1 LSDPDTPL
9 LVFREVGVSI
19 GDTAILRDISL
30 EARNGKTLAIV
41 GESGSGKS
49 MTALAAMRLLPSGA
63 RLRGEILLDGRD
75 LAALSETELQA
86 IRGGDIGMIFQ
97 EPMTAL
103 NPVHTVGSQV
113 AESLYLHRGVSR
125 REAMQLAERA
135 LVRVG
140 LPANVCP
147 PGRFPHEISGGQRQ
161 RVGIA
166 IAIACK
172 PKLLIADEPTTALD
186 VTTQAGI
193 LDLIRELQRENGL
206 ALILISH
213 DLAVVAD
220 MADDL
225 VVMKDGRIVDAGP
238 FSTVF
243 SSRSSEYTASLIK
256 ASTWRAGSGVRQA
269 AREEMLSVSDLVVSY
284 PSGPRR
290 LFGERARFRAVDGV
304 DFDIRSGESVGL
316 VGESGCGK
324 STLTRALL
332 GLVAIDEG
340 TIRFKGDVRTG
351 LVKDQPSSTH
361 QGATRGRATISRALR
376 REIQIVFQD
385 PYGSFNPRHRVERLV
400 AEPLYLLDNRLSDSA
415 RRCRVA
421 ELLERVGLGTD
432 AMRRYIH
439 EFSGG
444 QRQRIAIARAL
455 IVEPSLVVLDEAV
468 SALDV
473 SVRAQVLALLDEL
486 ARDDGLAYLFIS
498 HDLSVVRNVTDR
510 ILVMQGG
517 RIVETGLT
525 EQVYASPVHDYTCQ
539 LLAAVPVLP
548 DIEGRTEVGVE

>member
-1 LSDPDTPL
+1 MKSHESAL
-9 LVFREVGVSI
+9 LTFRDVDVTI
-19 GDTAILRDISL
+19 GDSVILRDITL
-30 EARNGKTLAIV
+30 QARHGKTLAIV

-49 MTALAAMRLLPSGA
+49 MTALAAMRLLPKGA
-63 RLRGEILLDGRD
+63 KLGGEIHLDGRD
-75 LAALSETELQA
+75 LATLAEPELQA

-103 NPVHTVGSQV
+103 NPVHTVGAQV
-113 AESLYLHRGVSR
+113 AESLVLHRGVSR
-125 REAMQLAERA
+125 REARRLAARA
-135 LVRVG
+135 LERVG
-140 LPANVCP
+140 LPATVCP
-147 PGRFPHEISGGQRQ
+147 PERFPHEISGGQRQ

-166 IAIACK
+166 IAIACG

-193 LDLIRELQRENGL
+193 LDLLRELQREDGL

-238 FSTVF
+238 FATVF
-243 SSRSSEYTASLIK
+243 SAGSSAYTASLIE
-256 ASTWRAGSGVRQA
+256 ASTWRADAGVRQA
-269 AREEMLSVSDLVVSY
+269 SGEEMLSVSDLVVSY
-284 PSGPRR
+284 PVGPRR
-290 LFGERARFRAVDGV
+290 LFGARARLDAVAGI
-304 DFDIRSGESVGL
+304 DFDIHAGESVGL

-332 GLVAIDEG
+332 GLVSIDAG
-340 TIRFKGDVRTG
+340 TIRFRGNVRVGDIGDRASGKG
-351 LVKDQPSSTH
+351 S
-361 QGATRGRATISRALR
+361 RASPGSGEMSRALR

-400 AEPLYLLDNRLSDSA
+400 AEPLYLLETRLSGRA
-415 RRCRVA
+415 RRSRVA
-421 ELLERVGLGTD
+421 ALLERVGLGPD
-432 AMRRYIH
+432 SLQRYIH

-486 ARDDGLAYLFIS
+486 ARDEGLAYLFIS

-510 ILVMQGG
+510 ILVMQRG
-517 RIVETGLT
+517 RIVETGPT
-525 EQVYASPVHDYTCQ
+525 EKVYTSPAHDYTRE
-539 LLAAVPVLP
+539 LLAAVPLLP
-548 DIEGRTEVGVE
+548 DMERPAVAE